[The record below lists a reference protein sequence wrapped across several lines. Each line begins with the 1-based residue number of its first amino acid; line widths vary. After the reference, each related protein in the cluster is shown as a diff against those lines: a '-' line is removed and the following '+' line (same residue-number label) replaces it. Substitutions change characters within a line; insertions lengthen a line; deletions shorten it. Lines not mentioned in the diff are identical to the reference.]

1 MESMSNIRKMAE
13 QYFEDAVELRRRIHQ
28 QPELSMEEKET
39 SALVRE
45 KLREYGISIAEL
57 PLETGVIGVLAGER
71 PGRTILLRADMDAL
85 PVEER
90 SGLPFASEKKGVCH
104 SCGHDIHTAMLLTAA
119 RMLKEDEDHLQGTV
133 KLMFQNAEEVFKGAN
148 GMIEH
153 GILDNPRPDAAMA
166 YHMMIG
172 KNQVG
177 TYMYNAG
184 VIMMNSVDE
193 FKIII
198 HGKGTHG
205 AYPHQGIDPIN
216 IGVHI
221 HLALQELI
229 AREANPQDICTLTIG
244 KFNAGSAANII
255 PESAILQGTL
265 RTNNVSTRENLLSRM
280 KEVCHKIAD
289 TYRGTVE
296 IEMVPTVPPL
306 MCDPQ
311 LTLEMAEYMSQIG
324 IEGLKGIPNSTATV
338 SEDLAIIAE
347 KILTT
352 YMILTAGFMD
362 ERGDYSLHHPKAQ
375 IDENVCVI
383 GAACFAY
390 CASHWLGNH
399 KNRT

>member
-1 MESMSNIRKMAE
+1 MEFNP
-13 QYFEDAVELRRRIHQ
+13 QLCGH
-28 QPELSMEEKET
+28 
-39 SALVRE
+39 
-45 KLREYGISIAEL
+45 
-57 PLETGVIGVLAGER
+57 GVTATIGKGKPV
-71 PGRTILLRADMDAL
+71 ILLRADMDAL
-85 PVEER
+85 PITELSGEEFTCT
-90 SGLPFASEKKGVCH
+90 SGNMHA
-104 SCGHDIHTAMLLTAA
+104 CGHDIHTAMLLTAA

-198 HGKGTHG
+198 H
-205 AYPHQGIDPIN
+205 QGIDPIN

-221 HLALQELI
+221 HLALQELV
-229 AREANPQDICTLTIG
+229 AREANPQVICTLTIG

-280 KEVCHKIAD
+280 KEVCHKIAG

-296 IEMVPTVPPL
+296 IEMVSTVPPL

-311 LTLEMAEYMSQIG
+311 LTLEMAEYMSQVG
-324 IEGLKGIPNSTATV
+324 IEGLKGIPNSTAAA
-338 SEDLAIIAE
+338 SEDFAIIAE

-390 CASHWLGNH
+390 CVSHWLGNH
-399 KNRT
+399 KDS

>member
-1 MESMSNIRKMAE
+1 MEFTP
-13 QYFEDAVELRRRIHQ
+13 QLCGH
-28 QPELSMEEKET
+28 
-39 SALVRE
+39 
-45 KLREYGISIAEL
+45 
-57 PLETGVIGVLAGER
+57 GVTATIGKGKPV
-71 PGRTILLRADMDAL
+71 ILLRADMDAL
-85 PVEER
+85 PITELSGEEFTCT
-90 SGLPFASEKKGVCH
+90 SGNMHA
-104 SCGHDIHTAMLLTAA
+104 CGHDIHTAMLLTAA

-184 VIMMNSVDE
+184 AIMMNSVDE

-296 IEMVPTVPPL
+296 I
-306 MCDPQ
+306 
-311 LTLEMAEYMSQIG
+311 
-324 IEGLKGIPNSTATV
+324 NSTATYV
-338 SEDLAIIAE
+338 
-347 KILTT
+347 
-352 YMILTAGFMD
+352 
-362 ERGDYSLHHPKAQ
+362 
-375 IDENVCVI
+375 
-383 GAACFAY
+383 
-390 CASHWLGNH
+390 
-399 KNRT
+399 

>member
-1 MESMSNIRKMAE
+1 
-13 QYFEDAVELRRRIHQ
+13 
-28 QPELSMEEKET
+28 
-39 SALVRE
+39 
-45 KLREYGISIAEL
+45 
-57 PLETGVIGVLAGER
+57 
-71 PGRTILLRADMDAL
+71 
-85 PVEER
+85 
-90 SGLPFASEKKGVCH
+90 
-104 SCGHDIHTAMLLTAA
+104 
-119 RMLKEDEDHLQGTV
+119 
-133 KLMFQNAEEVFKGAN
+133 
-148 GMIEH
+148 MIEH

-184 VIMMNSVDE
+184 AIMMNSVDE

-296 IEMVPTVPPL
+296 IEMVSTVPPL

-347 KILTT
+347 KIPTT

-362 ERGDYSLHHPKAQ
+362 ERGDYPLHLSLIH
-375 IDENVCVI
+375 I
-383 GAACFAY
+383 
-390 CASHWLGNH
+390 
-399 KNRT
+399 

>member
-1 MESMSNIRKMAE
+1 MDSLLIN
-13 QYFEDAVELRRRIHQ
+13 
-28 QPELSMEEKET
+28 ELSGEEF
-39 SALVRE
+39 AC
-45 KLREYGISIAEL
+45 A
-57 PLETGVIGVLAGER
+57 
-71 PGRTILLRADMDAL
+71 
-85 PVEER
+85 
-90 SGLPFASEKKGVCH
+90 SGNMHA
-104 SCGHDIHTAMLLTAA
+104 CGHDIHTAMLLTAA

-148 GMIEH
+148 DMIEH
-153 GILDNPRPDAAMA
+153 VILDNPRPDAAMA

-172 KNQVG
+172 KNKVG

-184 VIMMNSVDE
+184 GIMMNSVDE

-205 AYPHQGIDPIN
+205 AYLHQGIDPIN
-216 IGVHI
+216 ISVHI

-280 KEVCHKIAD
+280 KEVCHKIAE

-296 IEMVPTVPPL
+296 IEMVSTVPPL

-311 LTLEMAEYMSQIG
+311 LTLEMVEYMSQIG
-324 IEGLKGIPNSTATV
+324 IEELKGIPNSTAT
-338 SEDLAIIAE
+338 EDFAIIAE
-347 KILTT
+347 KIPTT

-362 ERGDYSLHHPKAQ
+362 ERGDYPLHHPKAQ
-375 IDENVCVI
+375 FDENVCVI
-383 GAACFAY
+383 GAACFSY
-390 CASHWLGNH
+390 CASHWLENH

>member
-1 MESMSNIRKMAE
+1 MDSLLIN
-13 QYFEDAVELRRRIHQ
+13 
-28 QPELSMEEKET
+28 ELSGEEF
-39 SALVRE
+39 AC
-45 KLREYGISIAEL
+45 A
-57 PLETGVIGVLAGER
+57 
-71 PGRTILLRADMDAL
+71 
-85 PVEER
+85 
-90 SGLPFASEKKGVCH
+90 SGNMHA
-104 SCGHDIHTAMLLTAA
+104 CGHDIHTAMLLTAA

-148 GMIEH
+148 DMIEH
-153 GILDNPRPDAAMA
+153 VILDNPRPDAAMA

-172 KNQVG
+172 KNKVG

-184 VIMMNSVDE
+184 GIMMNSVDE

-205 AYPHQGIDPIN
+205 AYLHQGIDPIN

-280 KEVCHKIAD
+280 KEVCHKIAE

-296 IEMVPTVPPL
+296 IEMVSTVPPL

-311 LTLEMAEYMSQIG
+311 LTLEMVEYMSQIG
-324 IEGLKGIPNSTATV
+324 IEELKGIPNSTAT
-338 SEDLAIIAE
+338 EDFAIIAE
-347 KILTT
+347 KIPTT

-362 ERGDYSLHHPKAQ
+362 ERGDYPLHHPKAQ
-375 IDENVCVI
+375 FDENVCVI
-383 GAACFAY
+383 GAACFSY
-390 CASHWLGNH
+390 CASHWLENH

>member
-1 MESMSNIRKMAE
+1 MDYYKRANELKEDTIEIRRYLHKNAE
-13 QYFEDAVELRRRIHQ
+13 VGSDLPNTVEYVMKQL
-28 QPELSMEEKET
+28 K
-39 SALVRE
+39 
-45 KLREYGISIAEL
+45 EYGV
-57 PLETGVIGVLAGER
+57 TQRKLAV
-71 PGRTILLRADMDAL
+71 A
-85 PVEER
+85 
-90 SGLPFASEKKGVCH
+90 
-104 SCGHDIHTAMLLTAA
+104 CGHDIHTAMLLTAA
-119 RMLKEDEDHLQGTV
+119 RMLKEDEDHLHGTV
-133 KLMFQNAEEVFKGAN
+133 KLMFQSAEEIFKGAN
-148 GMIEH
+148 DMIEH
-153 GILDNPRPDAAMA
+153 GILDHPRPDAAMA

-184 VIMMNSVDE
+184 GIMMNSVDE
-193 FKIII
+193 FKITI

-229 AREANPQDICTLTIG
+229 SREANPQDICTLTIG

-296 IEMVPTVPPL
+296 IEMVSTVPPL

-324 IEGLKGIPNSTATV
+324 IEGLKGIPNSIATA
-338 SEDLAIIAE
+338 SEDFAIIAE
-347 KILTT
+347 KIPTT

-362 ERGDYSLHHPKAQ
+362 ERGDYPLHHPKAQ
-375 IDENVCVI
+375 FDENVCVI

>member
-1 MESMSNIRKMAE
+1 MDYYKRANELKEDTIEIRRYLHKNAE
-13 QYFEDAVELRRRIHQ
+13 VGSDLPNTVEYVMKQL
-28 QPELSMEEKET
+28 K
-39 SALVRE
+39 
-45 KLREYGISIAEL
+45 EYGIQPQL
-57 PLETGVIGVLAGER
+57 CGHGVTATIGKGKPV
-71 PGRTILLRADMDAL
+71 ILLRADMDAL
-85 PVEER
+85 PITELSGEEFTCT
-90 SGLPFASEKKGVCH
+90 SGNMHA
-104 SCGHDIHTAMLLTAA
+104 CGHDIHTAMLLTAA
-119 RMLKEDEDHLQGTV
+119 RMLKEDEDHLHGTV
-133 KLMFQNAEEVFKGAN
+133 KLMFQSAEEIFKGAN
-148 GMIEH
+148 DMIEH

-184 VIMMNSVDE
+184 GIMMNSVDE
-193 FKIII
+193 FKITI

-229 AREANPQDICTLTIG
+229 SREANPQDICTLTIG

-296 IEMVPTVPPL
+296 IEMVSTVPPL

-324 IEGLKGIPNSTATV
+324 IEGLKGIPNSTAIA
-338 SEDLAIIAE
+338 SEDFAIIAE
-347 KILTT
+347 KIPTT

-362 ERGDYSLHHPKAQ
+362 ERGDYPLHHPKAQ
-375 IDENVCVI
+375 FDENVCVI

>member
-1 MESMSNIRKMAE
+1 MEFNP
-13 QYFEDAVELRRRIHQ
+13 QLCGH
-28 QPELSMEEKET
+28 
-39 SALVRE
+39 
-45 KLREYGISIAEL
+45 
-57 PLETGVIGVLAGER
+57 GVTATIGKGKPV
-71 PGRTILLRADMDAL
+71 ILLRADMDAL
-85 PVEER
+85 PITELSGEEFTCT
-90 SGLPFASEKKGVCH
+90 SGNMHACD
-104 SCGHDIHTAMLLTAA
+104 HDIHTAMLLTAA
-119 RMLKEDEDHLQGTV
+119 RMLKEDEYHLQGTV

-184 VIMMNSVDE
+184 AIMMNSVDE

-296 IEMVPTVPPL
+296 IEMVSTVPPL

-347 KILTT
+347 KIPTT

-362 ERGDYSLHHPKAQ
+362 ERGDYPLHHPKAQ
-375 IDENVCVI
+375 FDENVCVI

-390 CASHWLGNH
+390 CVSHWLGNH
-399 KNRT
+399 KDS

>member
-1 MESMSNIRKMAE
+1 MEFNP
-13 QYFEDAVELRRRIHQ
+13 QLCGH
-28 QPELSMEEKET
+28 
-39 SALVRE
+39 
-45 KLREYGISIAEL
+45 
-57 PLETGVIGVLAGER
+57 GVTATIGKGKPV
-71 PGRTILLRADMDAL
+71 ILLRADMDAL
-85 PVEER
+85 PITELSGEEFTCT
-90 SGLPFASEKKGVCH
+90 SGNMHA
-104 SCGHDIHTAMLLTAA
+104 CGHDIHTAMLLTAA

-133 KLMFQNAEEVFKGAN
+133 KLMFQSAEEIFKGAN
-148 GMIEH
+148 DMIEH
-153 GILDNPRPDAAMA
+153 GILDHPRPDAAMA

-229 AREANPQDICTLTIG
+229 SREANPQDICTLTIG

-296 IEMVPTVPPL
+296 IEMVSTVPPL

-347 KILTT
+347 KIPTT

-362 ERGDYSLHHPKAQ
+362 ERGDYPLHHPKAQ
-375 IDENVCVI
+375 FDENVCVI

-390 CASHWLGNH
+390 CVSHWLGNH
-399 KNRT
+399 KDS

>member
-1 MESMSNIRKMAE
+1 MDSLLIN
-13 QYFEDAVELRRRIHQ
+13 
-28 QPELSMEEKET
+28 ELSGEE
-39 SALVRE
+39 
-45 KLREYGISIAEL
+45 
-57 PLETGVIGVLAGER
+57 
-71 PGRTILLRADMDAL
+71 
-85 PVEER
+85 
-90 SGLPFASEKKGVCH
+90 FACASVNMH
-104 SCGHDIHTAMLLTAA
+104 ACGHDIHTAMLLTAA

-148 GMIEH
+148 DMIEH

-177 TYMYNAG
+177 TYMYNAEG
-184 VIMMNSVDE
+184 IMMNSVDE
-193 FKIII
+193 FKITI

-265 RTNNVSTRENLLSRM
+265 RTNNVSTRENLLNRM
-280 KEVCHKIAD
+280 KEVCHKIAE

-296 IEMVPTVPPL
+296 I
-306 MCDPQ
+306 
-311 LTLEMAEYMSQIG
+311 
-324 IEGLKGIPNSTATV
+324 NSTATYV
-338 SEDLAIIAE
+338 
-347 KILTT
+347 
-352 YMILTAGFMD
+352 
-362 ERGDYSLHHPKAQ
+362 
-375 IDENVCVI
+375 
-383 GAACFAY
+383 
-390 CASHWLGNH
+390 
-399 KNRT
+399 

>member
-1 MESMSNIRKMAE
+1 MDSLLIN
-13 QYFEDAVELRRRIHQ
+13 
-28 QPELSMEEKET
+28 ELSGEEF
-39 SALVRE
+39 AC
-45 KLREYGISIAEL
+45 A
-57 PLETGVIGVLAGER
+57 
-71 PGRTILLRADMDAL
+71 
-85 PVEER
+85 
-90 SGLPFASEKKGVCH
+90 SGNMHA
-104 SCGHDIHTAMLLTAA
+104 CGHDIHTAMLLTAA
-119 RMLKEDEDHLQGTV
+119 RMLKEDENHLHGTV
-133 KLMFQNAEEVFKGAN
+133 KLMFQSAEEIFKGAN
-148 GMIEH
+148 DMIEH
-153 GILDNPRPDAAMA
+153 GILDHPRPDVAMA

-184 VIMMNSVDE
+184 GIMMNSVDE
-193 FKIII
+193 FKITI

-244 KFNAGSAANII
+244 MFNAGSAANVI

-280 KEVCHKIAD
+280 KEVCHKIAE

-296 IEMVPTVPPL
+296 IEMVSTVPPL

-311 LTLEMAEYMSQIG
+311 LTLEMVEYMSQVG
-324 IEGLKGIPNSTATV
+324 IEGLKEIPNSTATA
-338 SEDLAIIAE
+338 SEDFAIISE
-347 KILTT
+347 KIPTT
-352 YMILTAGFMD
+352 YMLLTAGFMD
-362 ERGDYSLHHPKAQ
+362 ERGDYPLHHPKAQ
-375 IDENVCVI
+375 FDENVCVI
-383 GAACFAY
+383 GAACFSY
-390 CASHWLGNH
+390 CASHWLENH